1 MNKLK
6 KVGLTALAAS
16 LATFSATAGELSVTG
31 SASIYYSAKEKAAS
45 TGFYQNDKIVFTGSG
60 TLDNGMELTMGLSID
75 ESDVAADQA
84 ATGRTFE
91 GRYIALSSD
100 TLGTL
105 QFDGKDGSS
114 VVSALDD
121 KMPAA
126 YEESFTGADAPTQG
140 AATSNMFWYN
150 NSSLMDG
157 LSVDLSYTPS
167 STTEVEG
174 STEAGITYTGVE
186 GLTLSYNKGKDKG
199 AGALA
204 HIDNQIFYA
213 TYAYGPVTLGFQENE
228 ADSEVADGD
237 EDYSSMA
244 ISYAVS
250 EELSLSYG
258 VSKLDYESATLT
270 DQESVSIGA
279 SYTMGSMTFSGTHNR
294 HDNISGADASD
305 RDWYELAVS
314 FAF

>member
-1 MNKLK
+1 MNKFK
-6 KVGLTALAAS
+6 KIGLSALAGSLVAVSAQAADISMTGGAS
-16 LATFSATAGELSVTG
+16 MT
-31 SASIYYSAKEKAAS
+31 
-45 TGFYQNDKIVFTGSG
+45 FTGGSNTQTG
-60 TLDNGMELTMGLSID
+60 NGWAMNDNIAFSWGGELDNGMTVDVNFLLDNGDGTGAQIFDNRSLALGMGD
-75 ESDVAADQA
+75 A
-84 ATGRTFE
+84 
-91 GRYIALSSD
+91 
-100 TLGTL
+100 GTL
-105 QFDGKDGSS
+105 TFWGNSGDG
-114 VVSALDD
+114 VISANDD

-204 HIDNQIFYA
+204 HVDNQIFYA

-228 ADSEVADGD
+228 ADSEVANGD